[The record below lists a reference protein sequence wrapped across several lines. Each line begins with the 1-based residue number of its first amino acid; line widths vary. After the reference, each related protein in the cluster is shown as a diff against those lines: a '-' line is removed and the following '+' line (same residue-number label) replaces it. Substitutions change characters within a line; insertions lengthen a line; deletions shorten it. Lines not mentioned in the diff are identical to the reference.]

1 MSAKTESGACC
12 LVDLQHD
19 VFDASLIQNRLTYS
33 GRLLSDN
40 SQQLSEFN
48 ELLSR
53 ARSWDP
59 EELQARS
66 FVSRSVQS
74 AYAPRRGT
82 FAGAGGTSVRLAH
95 LDRVLCILILEA
107 GQVLDGTVTLL
118 SWDAELDI
126 DSVLRSAQG
135 SSLQRV
141 MVREQMV
148 RYQTQDSFNFPSA
161 EVFDEFAD
169 DFVINNGVI
178 PGVKAQSWPELEK
191 KYPGPYITPSQLPAE
206 SPHCAATAVRSRKSD
221 GPRDALAE
229 YLTMASVAE
238 AEEADKA
245 ALQEVFGLCYVGET
259 LDDALSSVAVDGDLL
274 RHLLMPRPKM
284 PKPQPPPHRPG
295 HRLESAAIISNADWG
310 PNSADDVFRE
320 RMWTWALRVGGL
332 EEARACFGS
341 ACAAGKLG
349 HALCLLANALYQVR
363 DCLDA
368 GVWQRIVSRWEE
380 ELDALAKLLMAMPFP
395 VDEERY
401 VRSLVDSDCFHAGPP
416 MRPSRFAHGGAWPRA
431 ERSREEAFAAWRPSA
446 CRSLRVEACLAK
458 LSSAPLRPELD
469 LEVSSCRRLWR
480 TTDRVTRSSKPCRG
494 FSGSWR
500 RQRCP

>member
-259 LDDALSSVAVDGDLL
+259 LDDALSSDAATLMRLVQEDVDLG
-274 RHLLMPRPKM
+274 
-284 PKPQPPPHRPG
+284 
-295 HRLESAAIISNADWG
+295 
-310 PNSADDVFRE
+310 F
-320 RMWTWALRVGGL
+320 
-332 EEARACFGS
+332 ARWR
-341 ACAAGKLG
+341 AGRG

-380 ELDALAKLLMAMPFP
+380 ELDALAKPLGESSASAFPQLNMSQGSSYLRRSLLLLMAMPFP

-401 VRSLVDSDCFHAGPP
+401 VRSLVDSDCFHAGPFFTDHLL
-416 MRPSRFAHGGAWPRA
+416 SRLGVQKVAVPTVIA
-431 ERSREEAFAAWRPSA
+431 EFTVNIDN
-446 CRSLRVEACLAK
+446 L
-458 LSSAPLRPELD
+458 
-469 LEVSSCRRLWR
+469 
-480 TTDRVTRSSKPCRG
+480 
-494 FSGSWR
+494 
-500 RQRCP
+500 